1 MFNHHDITRDACMLH
16 GPLRSHGY
24 DWWWHSFTAQ
34 DAETG
39 EDKPFFIEFFLC
51 NPALAEDEPVLG
63 QLPAN
68 REAGKRPSYLMV
80 KAGTWG
86 KDHCQLH
93 RFFAWKDV
101 SLHGNAPYRIEA
113 GDCLASETALQGSV
127 SVSSEEAAILHPE
140 WMCDAG
146 QMKWELTLEKQIA
159 FNVGYGA
166 SKPLRDAEAFAMY
179 WHAEGMKT
187 AYSGWVECNGRRY
200 VVTPERSYGYAD
212 KNWGRDFTSPW
223 VWLASS
229 CLTSKRT
236 GAQLSNSA
244 FDIGG
249 GRPKIYFV
257 PLDRRLLGVFCY
269 EGREYDF
276 NFSKLHL
283 RVQTDFSF
291 EELDDLVVW
300 HVRQENI
307 HAAME
312 TEIRCRKADMLFV
325 NYESPDGAKRHNR
338 LWNGGNGWGVVRL
351 YDKKDGELVLID
363 EIKATHVG
371 CEYGE
376 YDEPASQEIGM
387 AIVAGSEQ
395 NA

>member
-1 MFNHHDITRDACMLH
+1 MFDHHDISRNAFMLR
-16 GPLRSHGY
+16 GPLAHMGY

-39 EDKPFFIEFFLC
+39 EDKPFFIEFFIC

-80 KAGTWG
+80 KAGCWG
-86 KDHCQLH
+86 EDHCQLH
-93 RFFAWKDV
+93 RFF
-101 SLHGNAPYRIEA
+101 SLHQTRIHGEAPYEVEA
-113 GDCLASETALQGSV
+113 GDCYASETALRGSV
-127 SVSSEEAAILHPE
+127 TVSPEDALAHPE

-146 QMKWELTLEKQIA
+146 SMSWDLKLDKQIA

-166 SKPLRDAEAFAMY
+166 SKPMRGAEAFAMY

-187 AYSGWVECNGRRY
+187 AYQGTITCNGRQY
-200 VVTPERSYGYAD
+200 TVTPERSYGYAD

-223 VWLASS
+223 VWLSS
-229 CLTSKRT
+229 NCLRSRKT
-236 GAQLSNSA
+236 GQQLANSV

-257 PLDRRLLGVFCY
+257 PLDRRLLGVMYY

-283 RVQTDFSF
+283 MVKTEFSF
-291 EELDDLVVW
+291 EEQEELVHW
-300 HVRQENI
+300 LVRQENI
-307 HAAME
+307 HAVME
-312 TEIRCRKADMLFV
+312 TEMFCRKRDMLLV
-325 NYESPDGAKRHNR
+325 NYEAPDGSKRHKR
-338 LWNGGNGWGVVRL
+338 LWNGGNGWGTVKLYEKEKDTLRL
-351 YDKKDGELVLID
+351 VD
-363 EIKATHVG
+363 EIEATHIG
-371 CEYGE
+371 CEYGA
-376 YDEPASQEIGM
+376 YDHDETAR
-387 AIVAGSEQ
+387 
-395 NA
+395 

>member
-1 MFNHHDITRDACMLH
+1 MFNQHDISRDACMLH
-16 GPLRSHGY
+16 GLLAHHGY

-39 EDKPFFIEFFLC
+39 ADKAFFVEFFLC
-51 NPALAEDEPVLG
+51 NPALAEDSPVLG

-68 REAGKRPSYLMV
+68 RDAGKRPSYLMV
-80 KAGTWG
+80 KAGCWG
-86 KDHCQLH
+86 EDHCQLH

-101 SLHGNAPYRIEA
+101 ALHGEAPYRVA
-113 GDCLASETALQGSV
+113 ADDCLACETELKGSV
-127 SVSSEEAAILHPE
+127 RVTPEEAAAHPE

-146 QMKWELTLEKQIA
+146 EMRWNLTVDKQIA

-187 AYSGWVECNGRRY
+187 AYAGEIVYNGRRY
-200 VVTPERSYGYAD
+200 TVSPEKSFGYAD

-223 VWLASS
+223 VWLSS
-229 CLTSKRT
+229 CCLKSKKT
-236 GAQLSNSA
+236 GETLRDSV

-249 GRPKIYFV
+249 GRPKVYFV
-257 PLDRRLLGVFCY
+257 PLDRRLLGVCWY
-269 EGREYDF
+269 EGKEYDF
-276 NFSKLHL
+276 NFSKVWLNV
-283 RVQTDFSF
+283 RTEFSF
-291 EELDDLVVW
+291 EETEDEAVW

-312 TEIRCRKADMLFV
+312 TEIRCRKKEMLLV
-325 NYESPDGAKRHNR
+325 NYEAPDGSKRHRR
-338 LWNGGNGWGVVRL
+338 LWNGGTGCGTVRL
-351 YDKKDGELVLID
+351 YDRTADGLTLVD
-363 EIKATHVG
+363 EIEATHVG

-376 YDEPASQEIGM
+376 YAEGE
-387 AIVAGSEQ
+387 
-395 NA
+395 